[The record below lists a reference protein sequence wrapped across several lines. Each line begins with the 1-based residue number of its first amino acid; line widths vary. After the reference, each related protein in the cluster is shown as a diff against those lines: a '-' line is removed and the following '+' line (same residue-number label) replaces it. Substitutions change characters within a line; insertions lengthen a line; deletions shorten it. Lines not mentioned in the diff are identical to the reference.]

1 MERAGN
7 YIDEHL
13 DEIRGEFKLLEHW
26 AYLNAGDQMIPANY
40 WLKAARE
47 FYDFVEF
54 GRMED
59 IPVAD
64 IATHPFLTSA
74 WRDCIDLGARFIN
87 AQPEEVTN
95 TYRPAVTANLVFYN
109 MIDWQRGDNV
119 VFTDLN
125 YPSIPY
131 ILLDIGKRY
140 GVELRVVK
148 NVGGEIL
155 LSDLDRVIDRRTR
168 LVCVDRTAAFCG
180 FTYNMKEVCRIAH
193 AKGALVF
200 DDAIQAFGAIKI
212 DVKDDDVDFMVTG
225 AYKWQCGPEG
235 AGLFFVKKDL
245 MESIDP
251 RYRNYLWA
259 DIPSGI
265 PFALSDHDNLRHW
278 DYPPIQTAAK
288 FSQDVTI
295 GPSLFGWKETLR
307 FYQKIG
313 IENVE
318 ERIKRLGGYLIERLR
333 EIGCTVKTPV
343 DVNKRHG
350 MVVYTTGSYELDQK
364 SFQRFAAPGRCM
376 RPIKVSMRA
385 LGGIGNIRVCAHFF
399 TTQEEIDYLVK
410 VQKAVMDGV

>member
-1 MERAGN
+1 VAATKN
-7 YIDEHL
+7 YIDDHL
-13 DEIRGEFKLLEHW
+13 EEIRGEFKLLEHW

-64 IATHPFLTSA
+64 IATHPFLTA
-74 WRDCIDLGARFIN
+74 ACKDCIDLGAAFIN
-87 AQPEEVTN
+87 ADPDEVTN

-109 MIDWQRGDNV
+109 MFDWTPRDNI

-131 ILLDIGKRY
+131 ILVDIGKRF
-140 GVELRVVK
+140 GVEIRVVK
-148 NVGGEIL
+148 NVAGEIL
-155 LSDLDRVIDRRTR
+155 LSDMERVIDENTK

-180 FTYNMKEVCRIAH
+180 FTYDMKELCRIAH

-200 DDAIQAFGAIKI
+200 DDAIQALGAIKI
-212 DVKDDDVDFMVTG
+212 DVKDDDVDMLVSG

-235 AGLFFVKKDL
+235 AGLLYVKKSL
-245 MESIDP
+245 VEKIDA

-259 DIPSGI
+259 DIPAGI
-265 PFALSDHDNLRHW
+265 PFALRDHDNVRHW
-278 DYPPIQTAAK
+278 DYPPIQTASK

-295 GPSLFGWKETLR
+295 GPALFGWKETLK
-307 FYQKIG
+307 FYKKIG

-318 ERIKRLGGYLIERLR
+318 ERIKRLGGYLIDRLE
-333 EIGCTVKTPV
+333 EIGCIVKTPK
-343 DVNKRHG
+343 DVRKRHG
-350 MVVYTTGSYELDQK
+350 MVVYTTGSYDLDVK

-376 RPIKVSMRA
+376 KPIKVSMRS

-399 TTQEEIDYLVK
+399 TSEEEIDYLIK
-410 VQKAVMDGV
+410 VQKAVMDGK